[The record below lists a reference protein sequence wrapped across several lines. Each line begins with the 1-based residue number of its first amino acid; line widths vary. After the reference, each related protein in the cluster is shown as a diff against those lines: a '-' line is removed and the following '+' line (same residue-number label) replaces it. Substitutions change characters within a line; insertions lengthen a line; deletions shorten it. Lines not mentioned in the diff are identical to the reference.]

1 MTNCFTRTEKQ
12 EEKTNEEIQE
22 TFFSIREQKI
32 KKDAAGN
39 TTGQIA
45 DPVKV
50 TGSSIATLKFTSAK
64 PVIKTDITFSPSYL
78 RTNGT
83 DVELKTQKLT
93 LTNSQAK
100 TVTLSLGI
108 VKGNGRISVPVYFSR
123 NDGFNKIKLRI
134 TYNKNIL
141 AFQSITLAP
150 EVQSTLTQSDYNM
163 SSYGGYLTTEYTA
176 TADVNTSGNLMYID
190 FQLANGMTAYSN
202 NGIST
207 DVTVAIESVEDQQGD
222 IFSYNSATS
231 SVTITDQVHTLGDVS
246 GDGKINLVDVLYVI
260 QYYNNTKT
268 FTNAEKTA
276 ADVNRD
282 GKVDLTD
289 ALKILQYYNGAIKT
303 LY

>member
-1 MTNCFTRTEKQ
+1 M
-12 EEKTNEEIQE
+12 
-22 TFFSIREQKI
+22 
-32 KKDAAGN
+32 
-39 TTGQIA
+39 
-45 DPVKV
+45 
-50 TGSSIATLKFTSAK
+50 
-64 PVIKTDITFSPSYL
+64 
-78 RTNGT
+78 
-83 DVELKTQKLT
+83 ELKTQKLT

-108 VKGNGRISVPVYFSR
+108 VKGNGHISVPVYFSR
-123 NDGFNKIKLRI
+123 NDGFNKIKLGI
-134 TYNKNIL
+134 SYNKNIL
-141 AFQSITLAP
+141 AFQFVTLAP

-176 TADVNTSGNLMYID
+176 AADVNTSGNLMYID

-231 SVTITDQVHTLGDVS
+231 SVTITDQQHTLGDVS
-246 GDGKINLVDVLYVI
+246 GDGKINLIDVLYVI

-268 FTNAEKTA
+268 FTSAEKNA

>member
-1 MTNCFTRTEKQ
+1 M
-12 EEKTNEEIQE
+12 
-22 TFFSIREQKI
+22 
-32 KKDAAGN
+32 
-39 TTGQIA
+39 
-45 DPVKV
+45 
-50 TGSSIATLKFTSAK
+50 
-64 PVIKTDITFSPSYL
+64 
-78 RTNGT
+78 
-83 DVELKTQKLT
+83 
-93 LTNSQAK
+93 
-100 TVTLSLGI
+100 
-108 VKGNGRISVPVYFSR
+108 
-123 NDGFNKIKLRI
+123 
-134 TYNKNIL
+134 
-141 AFQSITLAP
+141 TLAP

-163 SSYGGYLTTEYTA
+163 SSYGRVSYDRIYGSSRCKY
-176 TADVNTSGNLMYID
+176 SGNLMYID

-231 SVTITDQVHTLGDVS
+231 SVTITDQQHTLGDVS
-246 GDGKINLVDVLYVI
+246 GDGKVNLIDVLYVI

-268 FTNAEKTA
+268 FTSAEKTA